1 MKEQPTKMKSVALYA
16 LLLILLLT
24 AFTNIASTKKVER
37 LTYSEFLKIIKGDD
51 PGKKI
56 LRLKINNRE
65 ITGRIQKQ
73 VTLGSGNEA
82 KTADFHTVAPE
93 DPGLME
99 IIRESDAII
108 EAEPP
113 AQMLWWLNLLINWFP
128 FILLI
133 GAWLYILQKMQG
145 GGAKALSFGKSKARM
160 VDPTDKKILFKDVA
174 GVTEAKEDLLEVV
187 DFLRDPQK
195 FTNLGAKIPRGVLL
209 FGPPGTGKT
218 LLAKAVAGEAKV
230 PFFNISGSEFVEM
243 FVGVGASRVRD
254 LFEQARKNAPCIV
267 FMDEIDAVG
276 RQRGAGLGGGHDERE
291 QTLNQ
296 LLVEMDGF
304 DNTMGIILV
313 AATNRPDVLD
323 PALLRPGRFDRRIV
337 VDQPDIRG
345 REEILKIHVRDK
357 PVSDDVDLSILA
369 RRTPGFVG
377 ADLANLTN
385 EAAIL
390 AARNDRK
397 IVTMNDFEASID
409 KVIAGS
415 ERKSRII
422 SEKEK
427 QNTAY
432 HEMGHALVAAMLPGT
447 DPVHKITIIPR
458 GMALG
463 LTMQL
468 PVEDRLTVS
477 KTQLFNQLCILLG
490 GRVAESIIFN
500 EITSGAKNDIERAT
514 KIARKMVCELGMS
527 DEIGPLHLGDDNQT
541 VFLGKEFNTRT
552 DLSEDTARKID
563 KEIRNLVDGAYQ
575 KAKQIL
581 TDNRDKLEKF
591 SKLLLERET
600 INAGEFKDLLNG
612 KDLPP
617 LPEKKPIVSAV
628 EEIEKAR
635 EEHEKQKQ
643 EGEEVSEKPTTT
655 EKSDESKD
663 AKTTSEAEQAR
674 PDKQEQS
681 SETKQEKPDDSSTDK
696 DNKPGK

>member
-1 MKEQPTKMKSVALYA
+1 MKEQPTKMKTVALYA

-24 AFTNIASTKKVER
+24 AFTNIAGTKKVQR
-37 LTYSEFLKIIKGDD
+37 LKYSEFLKIIKGEDTSRMIS
-51 PGKKI
+51 GI
-56 LRLKINNRE
+56 KINDRE
-65 ITGRIQKQ
+65 ISGRLQKQ
-73 VTLGSGNEA
+73 VSLGSSNEA
-82 KTADFHTVAPE
+82 PTTDFVVIVPD

-99 IIRESDAII
+99 IIRNSNIII

-113 AQMLWWLNLLINWFP
+113 AQMSWWLNLLINWFP

-145 GGAKALSFGKSKARM
+145 GGAKALSFGKSRARM
-160 VDPTDKKILFKDVA
+160 VDPTEKRVLFKDVA
-174 GVTEAKEDLLEVV
+174 GVAEAKEDLLEVV
-187 DFLRDPQK
+187 EFLKEPRK
-195 FTNLGAKIPRGVLL
+195 FTDLGAKIPRGVLL

-218 LLAKAVAGEAKV
+218 LLARAVAGEANV

-254 LFEQARKNAPCIV
+254 LFEQARKNAPCII

-304 DNTMGIILV
+304 DNTKGIILV

-357 PVSDDVDLSILA
+357 PVGDDVDLSVLA

-390 AARNDRK
+390 AARYGRK
-397 IVTMNDFEASID
+397 IVLMSDFEASID

-427 QNTAY
+427 ENTAY
-432 HEMGHALVAAMLPGT
+432 HEMGHALVAAFLPNT

-463 LTMQL
+463 MTMQL

-477 KTQLFNQLCILLG
+477 RSHLKDQLCVLLA
-490 GRVAESIIFN
+490 GRAAEKIVFN
-500 EITSGAKNDIERAT
+500 ELTSGAKNDIERAT

-541 VFLGKEFNTRT
+541 VFLGREFNTRN
-552 DLSEDTARKID
+552 DLSDETARKID
-563 KEIRNLVDGAYQ
+563 AEIRQLIDWAQN
-575 KAKQIL
+575 KAMEIL
-581 TDNRDKLEKF
+581 TENRELLDHS
-591 SKLLLERET
+591 SKALLERET
-600 INAGEFKDLLNG
+600 INGEEFKELIAG
-612 KDLPP
+612 RELPP
-617 LPEKKPIVSAV
+617 LPPPQPKPIDIAV
-628 EEIEKAR
+628 EAIATAGR
-635 EEHEKQKQ
+635 AGTDQKTPEQ
-643 EGEEVSEKPTTT
+643 KPPKDYNPGEYR
-655 EKSDESKD
+655 KD
-663 AKTTSEAEQAR
+663 
-674 PDKQEQS
+674 P
-681 SETKQEKPDDSSTDK
+681 
-696 DNKPGK
+696 

>member
-1 MKEQPTKMKSVALYA
+1 MKEQPTKMKTVALYA

-24 AFTNIASTKKVER
+24 AFTNIANTKKVDR
-37 LTYSEFLKIIKGDD
+37 LNYSEFLKIVKGEDTTR
-51 PGKKI
+51 KI
-56 LRLKINNRE
+56 LRIKINDRE
-65 ITGRIQKQ
+65 ISGRVQKQ
-73 VTLGSGNEA
+73 VTLGSSSEMQP
-82 KTADFHTVAPE
+82 THFMVVVPE
-93 DPGLME
+93 DPGLMD
-99 IIRESDAII
+99 IIRGSDIII

-113 AQMLWWLNLLINWFP
+113 AQMSWWLNLLINWFP

-145 GGAKALSFGKSKARM
+145 GGAKALSFGKSRARM
-160 VDPTDKKILFKDVA
+160 VDPTEKRVLFKDVA
-174 GVTEAKEDLLEVV
+174 GVNEAKEDLLEVV
-187 DFLRDPQK
+187 DFLREPRK
-195 FTNLGAKIPRGVLL
+195 FTDLGAKIPRGVLL

-218 LLAKAVAGEAKV
+218 LLARAVAGEANV

-254 LFEQARKNAPCIV
+254 LFEQARKNAPCII

-304 DNTMGIILV
+304 DNTKGIILV

-345 REEILKIHVRDK
+345 REEILQIHVRDK
-357 PVSDDVDLSILA
+357 PVADDVNLAILA

-390 AARNDRK
+390 AARNGRK
-397 IVTMNDFEASID
+397 IVVMSDFEASID

-422 SEKEK
+422 SDKEKE
-427 QNTAY
+427 NTAY
-432 HEMGHALVAAMLPGT
+432 HEMGHALVAAFLPNT

-463 LTMQL
+463 MTMQL

-477 KTQLFNQLCILLG
+477 RSHLKDQLCVLLA
-490 GRVAESIIFN
+490 GRAAEKIVFN
-500 EITSGAKNDIERAT
+500 ELTSGAKNDIERAS

-541 VFLGKEFNTRT
+541 VFLGREFNTRN
-552 DLSEDTARKID
+552 DLSNETAGKID
-563 KEIRNLVDGAYQ
+563 HEIKQLITWAQD
-575 KAKQIL
+575 KATEIL
-581 TDNRDKLEKF
+581 TENRELLTKC
-591 SKLLLERET
+591 SKSLLERET
-600 INAGEFKDLLNG
+600 INGEEFKELIAG
-612 KDLPP
+612 RELPP
-617 LPEKKPIVSAV
+617 LPPPLPKPIENAV
-628 EEIEKAR
+628 EAIAKAG
-635 EEHEKQKQ
+635 QA
-643 EGEEVSEKPTTT
+643 
-655 EKSDESKD
+655 D
-663 AKTTSEAEQAR
+663 ASQ
-674 PDKQEQS
+674 QS
-681 SETKQEKPDDSSTDK
+681 SENKHPKDYDADK
-696 DNKPGK
+696 YRKDP

>member
-1 MKEQPTKMKSVALYA
+1 
-16 LLLILLLT
+16 LLT
-24 AFTNIASTKKVER
+24 AFTNIANTKKVER
-37 LTYSEFLKIIKGDD
+37 LNYSEFLKIVKGEDTSR
-51 PGKKI
+51 KI
-56 LRLKINNRE
+56 LRIKINDRE
-65 ITGRIQKQ
+65 ISGRMQKQ
-73 VTLGSGNEA
+73 VTLGSSNELP
-82 KTADFHTVAPE
+82 TTHFLVVVPE

-99 IIRESDAII
+99 IIRASDIII

-113 AQMLWWLNLLINWFP
+113 AQMSWWLNLLINWFP

-145 GGAKALSFGKSKARM
+145 GGAKALSFGKSRARM
-160 VDPTDKKILFKDVA
+160 VDPTEKRVLFKDVA
-174 GVTEAKEDLLEVV
+174 GVAEAKEDLLEVV
-187 DFLRDPQK
+187 EFLKEPRK
-195 FTNLGAKIPRGVLL
+195 FTDLGAKIPRGVLL

-218 LLAKAVAGEAKV
+218 LLARAVAGEANV

-254 LFEQARKNAPCIV
+254 LFEQARKNAPCII

-304 DNTMGIILV
+304 DNTKGIILV

-345 REEILKIHVRDK
+345 REEILQIHVRDK
-357 PVSDDVDLSILA
+357 PVGEDVDLSVLA

-390 AARNDRK
+390 AARNGRK
-397 IVTMNDFEASID
+397 IVVMSDFEASID

-432 HEMGHALVAAMLPGT
+432 HEMGHALVAAFLPDT

-463 LTMQL
+463 MTMQL

-477 KTQLFNQLCILLG
+477 RSHLKHQLCVLLA
-490 GRVAESIIFN
+490 GRAAEKIVFD
-500 EITSGAKNDIERAT
+500 ELTSGAKNDIERAT

-541 VFLGKEFNTRT
+541 VFLGREFNTRN
-552 DLSEDTARKID
+552 DLSDETARKID
-563 KEIRNLVDGAYQ
+563 SEIRQLIDWAQN
-575 KAKQIL
+575 KALEIL
-581 TDNRDKLEKF
+581 NENRELLNRA
-591 SKLLLERET
+591 SKALLERET
-600 INAGEFKDLLNG
+600 ISGEEFKELIAG
-612 KDLPP
+612 RELPP
-617 LPEKKPIVSAV
+617 LPPPPKKPIDNAV
-628 EEIEKAR
+628 EAIAKANQP
-635 EEHEKQKQ
+635 EAND
-643 EGEEVSEKPTTT
+643 SAPATPPAN
-655 EKSDESKD
+655 SDSKD
-663 AKTTSEAEQAR
+663 YN
-674 PDKQEQS
+674 PDQYR
-681 SETKQEKPDDSSTDK
+681 K
-696 DNKPGK
+696 DP

>member
-1 MKEQPTKMKSVALYA
+1 MKEQPTKMKTVALYA

-24 AFTNIASTKKVER
+24 AFTNITNTKKVDR
-37 LTYSEFLKIIKGDD
+37 LNYSEFLKVVKGEDTSR
-51 PGKKI
+51 KI
-56 LRLKINNRE
+56 LRIKINDRE
-65 ITGRIQKQ
+65 ISGRMQKQ
-73 VTLGSGNEA
+73 VTLGSSNELP
-82 KTADFHTVAPE
+82 TTDFMVVAPE

-99 IIRESDAII
+99 IIRNSDIII

-113 AQMLWWLNLLINWFP
+113 AQMSWWLNLLINWFP

-145 GGAKALSFGKSKARM
+145 GGAKALSFGKSRARM
-160 VDPTDKKILFKDVA
+160 VDPTEKRIMFKDVA
-174 GVTEAKEDLLEVV
+174 GVVEAKEDLLEVV
-187 DFLRDPQK
+187 EFLREPKK
-195 FTNLGAKIPRGVLL
+195 FTDLGAKIPRGVLL

-218 LLAKAVAGEAKV
+218 LLARAVSGEANV

-254 LFEQARKNAPCIV
+254 LFEQARKNAPCII

-304 DNTMGIILV
+304 DNTKGIILV

-323 PALLRPGRFDRRIV
+323 PALLRPGRFDRRII

-345 REEILKIHVRDK
+345 REEILLIHVREK
-357 PVSDDVDLSILA
+357 PIADDVDLSVLA

-390 AARNDRK
+390 AARNGRK
-397 IVTMNDFEASID
+397 IVVMADFEASID

-427 QNTAY
+427 ENTAY
-432 HEMGHALVAAMLPGT
+432 HEMGHALVAALLPNT

-463 LTMQL
+463 MTMQL
-468 PVEDRLTVS
+468 PLEDRLTVS
-477 KTQLFNQLCILLG
+477 RSHLKDQLCVLLA
-490 GRVAESIIFN
+490 GRAAEKIVFN
-500 EITSGAKNDIERAT
+500 ELTSGAKNDIERAT

-541 VFLGKEFNTRT
+541 VFLGREFNTRT
-552 DLSEDTARKID
+552 DLSDETARKVD
-563 KEIRNLVDGAYQ
+563 SEIRGLIEWAQN
-575 KAKQIL
+575 KATQIL
-581 TDNRDKLEKF
+581 TDNRELLDRS
-591 SKLLLERET
+591 SKILLERET
-600 INAGEFKDLLNG
+600 IHGEELKEIIAGRE
-612 KDLPP
+612 LPP
-617 LPEKKPIVSAV
+617 LPPPQPKPIDAAV
-628 EEIEKAR
+628 EAIAKAN
-635 EEHEKQKQ
+635 QAD
-643 EGEEVSEKPTTT
+643 T
-655 EKSDESKD
+655 EANPQPSKD
-663 AKTTSEAEQAR
+663 NPPKDYN
-674 PDKQEQS
+674 PDQYR
-681 SETKQEKPDDSSTDK
+681 K
-696 DNKPGK
+696 DP

>member
-1 MKEQPTKMKSVALYA
+1 MKEQPTKMKTVAFYA

-24 AFTNIASTKKVER
+24 AFTNIASTKDINR
-37 LTYSEFLKIIKGDD
+37 LTYSEFLSIVKGEDPTRKII
-51 PGKKI
+51 
-56 LRLKINNRE
+56 RVKINDRE
-65 ITGRIQKQ
+65 ITGKIQKQ
-73 VTLGSGNEA
+73 VSLGSSNEA
-82 KTADFHTVAPE
+82 APYNNFHTVAPD

-99 IIRESDAII
+99 ILRKNNTIII

-113 AQMLWWLNLLINWFP
+113 AQMSWWLNLLINWFP

-145 GGAKALSFGKSKARM
+145 GGAKALSFGKSRARM
-160 VDPTDKKILFKDVA
+160 VDPTEKRVLFKDVA
-174 GVTEAKEDLLEVV
+174 GVAEAKEDLLEVV
-187 DFLRDPQK
+187 DFLREPRK
-195 FTNLGAKIPRGVLL
+195 FTDLGAKIPRGVLL

-218 LLAKAVAGEAKV
+218 LLARAVAGEANV

-254 LFEQARKNAPCIV
+254 LFEQARKNAPCII

-304 DNTMGIILV
+304 DNTKGIILV

-345 REEILKIHVRDK
+345 REEILQIHVRDK
-357 PVSDDVDLSILA
+357 PVAEDVNLSVLA

-390 AARNDRK
+390 AARNGRK
-397 IVTMNDFEASID
+397 IVFMSDFEASID

-427 QNTAY
+427 ENTAY
-432 HEMGHALVAAMLPGT
+432 HEMGHALVAAFLPGT

-477 KTQLFNQLCILLG
+477 RTHLKSQICILLG
-490 GRVAESIIFN
+490 GRVAEMLVFN
-500 EITSGAKNDIERAT
+500 ELTSGAKNDIERAT

-541 VFLGKEFNTRT
+541 VFLGREFNTRN
-552 DLSEDTARKID
+552 DLSDETARKID
-563 KEIRNLVDGAYQ
+563 SEIRGLIEWALN
-575 KAKQIL
+575 KATEIL
-581 TDNRDKLEKF
+581 TENRPLLDKC
-591 SKLLLERET
+591 SKALLERET
-600 INAGEFKDLLNG
+600 ISSEEFKDLIEG
-612 KDLPP
+612 RELPP
-617 LPEKKPIVSAV
+617 LPVLKPIDQAVAAIEDAKKPTSSEVEKKDY
-628 EEIEKAR
+628 KNDNY
-635 EEHEKQKQ
+635 QKD
-643 EGEEVSEKPTTT
+643 V
-655 EKSDESKD
+655 
-663 AKTTSEAEQAR
+663 
-674 PDKQEQS
+674 
-681 SETKQEKPDDSSTDK
+681 
-696 DNKPGK
+696 

>member
-1 MKEQPTKMKSVALYA
+1 MKEQPTKMKTVALYA

-24 AFTNIASTKKVER
+24 AFTNVANTKKVDR
-37 LTYSEFLKIIKGDD
+37 LNYSEFLNIINGEDTSR
-51 PGKKI
+51 KI
-56 LRLKINNRE
+56 LRIKINDRE
-65 ITGRIQKQ
+65 ITGRVQKQ
-73 VTLGSGNEA
+73 VTLGSSNEA
-82 KTADFHTVAPE
+82 PTSQFQTVTPD

-99 IIRESDAII
+99 IIRKSGII
-108 EAEPP
+108 VEAEPP
-113 AQMLWWLNLLINWFP
+113 AQMSWWLNLLINWFP

-145 GGAKALSFGKSKARM
+145 GGAKALSFGKSRARM
-160 VDPTDKKILFKDVA
+160 VDPNEKRMLFKDVA
-174 GVTEAKEDLLEVV
+174 GVNEAKEDLLEVV
-187 DFLRDPQK
+187 DFLREPTK
-195 FTNLGAKIPRGVLL
+195 FTALGAKIPRGVLL

-218 LLAKAVAGEAKV
+218 LLARAVAGEANV

-254 LFEQARKNAPCIV
+254 LFEQARKNAPCII

-304 DNTMGIILV
+304 DSTKGIILV

-337 VDQPDIRG
+337 VDQPDIKG
-345 REEILKIHVRDK
+345 REEILQIHVREK
-357 PVSDDVDLSILA
+357 PIADDVDLAVLA

-390 AARNDRK
+390 AARNGRK
-397 IVTMNDFEASID
+397 IVLMADFESSID

-427 QNTAY
+427 ENTAF
-432 HEMGHALVAAMLPGT
+432 HEMGHALVAAFLPDT
-447 DPVHKITIIPR
+447 DPIHKITIIPR

-468 PVEDRLTVS
+468 PLEDRLTVS
-477 KTQLFNQLCILLG
+477 RTHLKNQICILLG
-490 GRVAESIIFN
+490 GRVAEMLVFN
-500 EITSGAKNDIERAT
+500 ELTSGAKNDIERAT

-541 VFLGKEFNTRT
+541 VFLGRDFNTRN
-552 DLSEDTARKID
+552 DLSEDTARKVD
-563 KEIRNLVDGAYQ
+563 TEIRQLIDWALK
-575 KAKQIL
+575 KATEIL
-581 TDNRDKLEKF
+581 TEKRELLNKG
-591 SKLLLERET
+591 SKELLIRET
-600 INAGEFKDLLNG
+600 INAEEFKDLVAG
-612 KDLPP
+612 RELPP
-617 LPEKKPIVSAV
+617 TPAAKPLLEAIEAF
-628 EEIEKAR
+628 EKAGEAPVA
-635 EEHEKQKQ
+635 EEKAKPVSNKNPNGENYQKD
-643 EGEEVSEKPTTT
+643 T
-655 EKSDESKD
+655 
-663 AKTTSEAEQAR
+663 
-674 PDKQEQS
+674 
-681 SETKQEKPDDSSTDK
+681 
-696 DNKPGK
+696 

>member
-1 MKEQPTKMKSVALYA
+1 
-16 LLLILLLT
+16 
-24 AFTNIASTKKVER
+24 
-37 LTYSEFLKIIKGDD
+37 
-51 PGKKI
+51 
-56 LRLKINNRE
+56 
-65 ITGRIQKQ
+65 
-73 VTLGSGNEA
+73 
-82 KTADFHTVAPE
+82 
-93 DPGLME
+93 
-99 IIRESDAII
+99 
-108 EAEPP
+108 
-113 AQMLWWLNLLINWFP
+113 
-128 FILLI
+128 
-133 GAWLYILQKMQG
+133 
-145 GGAKALSFGKSKARM
+145 
-160 VDPTDKKILFKDVA
+160 
-174 GVTEAKEDLLEVV
+174 
-187 DFLRDPQK
+187 
-195 FTNLGAKIPRGVLL
+195 
-209 FGPPGTGKT
+209 
-218 LLAKAVAGEAKV
+218 
-230 PFFNISGSEFVEM
+230 
-243 FVGVGASRVRD
+243 
-254 LFEQARKNAPCIV
+254 
-267 FMDEIDAVG
+267 MDEIDAVG

>member
-1 MKEQPTKMKSVALYA
+1 MKTVALYA

-24 AFTNIASTKKVER
+24 AFTNIANTKKVER
-37 LTYSEFLKIIKGDD
+37 LTYSEFLNVLQGND
-51 PGKKI
+51 PGRKI
-56 LRLKINNRE
+56 LRLKINDRE

-73 VTLGSGNEA
+73 VTLGSSNEA
-82 KTADFHTVAPE
+82 TTAHFQTVAPE

-99 IIRESDAII
+99 IIRKTDVII

-113 AQMLWWLNLLINWFP
+113 AQMSWWLNLLINWFP

-145 GGAKALSFGKSKARM
+145 GGAKALSFGKSRARM
-160 VDPTDKKILFKDVA
+160 VDPTEKKILFKDVA
-174 GVTEAKEDLLEVV
+174 GVSEAKEDLLEVV
-187 DFLRDPQK
+187 EFLRDPKK
-195 FTNLGAKIPRGVLL
+195 FTDLGAKIPRGVLL

-218 LLAKAVAGEAKV
+218 LLARAVAGEANV

-254 LFEQARKNAPCIV
+254 LFEQARKNAPCII

-304 DNTMGIILV
+304 DNTKGIILV

-357 PVSDDVDLSILA
+357 PIGDDVDLSILA

-390 AARNDRK
+390 AARNGRK
-397 IVTMNDFEASID
+397 IVTMHDFEASID

-427 QNTAY
+427 ENTAF
-432 HEMGHALVAAMLPGT
+432 HEMGHALVAAFLPGT

-477 KTQLFNQLCILLG
+477 RTQLFHQLCILLG
-490 GRVAESIIFN
+490 GRVAEMIVFN

-541 VFLGKEFNTRT
+541 VFLGREFNTRT
-552 DLSEDTARKID
+552 DISEETARKID
-563 KEIRNLVDGAYQ
+563 KEIRDLVDGAFQ

-581 TDNRDKLEKF
+581 TDNRDKLENF
-591 SKLLLERET
+591 SRLLLERET
-600 INAGEFKDLLNG
+600 INATEFQDLLKG
-612 KDLPP
+612 KELAP
-617 LPEKKPIVSAV
+617 LPKKEPIKSAV
-628 EEIEKAR
+628 EEIEKAAAAHKK
-635 EEHEKQKQ
+635 ENPDST
-643 EGEEVSEKPTTT
+643 GEKP
-655 EKSDESKD
+655 ENKDESKP
-663 AKTTSEAEQAR
+663 EAR
-674 PDKQEQS
+674 PA
-681 SETKQEKPDDSSTDK
+681 EKPEDK
-696 DNKPGK
+696 PEGDNYQK

>member
-1 MKEQPTKMKSVALYA
+1 MKEQPTRMKTIALYA

-24 AFTNIASTKKVER
+24 AFTNIATTKKVDR
-37 LTYSEFLKIIKGDD
+37 LTYSEFLNILEGNDTSR
-51 PGKKI
+51 KI
-56 LRLKINNRE
+56 LRIKINDRE
-65 ITGRIQKQ
+65 VTGRIQKQ

-82 KTADFHTVAPE
+82 TTSHFQTVVPE

-99 IIRESDAII
+99 IIRKSNVII

-113 AQMLWWLNLLINWFP
+113 AQMSWWLNLLINWFP

-145 GGAKALSFGKSKARM
+145 GGAKALSFGKSRARM
-160 VDPTDKKILFKDVA
+160 VDPTEKKILFKDVA
-174 GVTEAKEDLLEVV
+174 GVSEAKEDLLEVV
-187 DFLRDPQK
+187 EFLRDPKK
-195 FTNLGAKIPRGVLL
+195 FTDLGAKIPRGVLL

-218 LLAKAVAGEAKV
+218 LLARAVAGEANV

-254 LFEQARKNAPCIV
+254 LFEQARKNAPCII

-304 DNTMGIILV
+304 DNTKGIILV

-337 VDQPDIRG
+337 VDQPDILG

-357 PVSDDVDLSILA
+357 PIAEDVDLSVLA

-390 AARNDRK
+390 AARCARK
-397 IVTMNDFEASID
+397 IVIMSDFEASID

-427 QNTAY
+427 ENTAF
-432 HEMGHALVAAMLPGT
+432 HEMGHALVAAFLPGT

-468 PVEDRLTVS
+468 PLEDRLTVS
-477 KTQLFNQLCILLG
+477 RTHLFSQLCILLG
-490 GRVAESIIFN
+490 GRVAESLIFN
-500 EITSGAKNDIERAT
+500 EITSGARNDIERAT

-541 VFLGKEFNTRT
+541 VFLGREFNTRT
-552 DLSEDTARKID
+552 DISEETARKID
-563 KEIRNLVDGAYQ
+563 KEIKELIDNALK
-575 KAKQIL
+575 KATQIL

-600 INAGEFKDLLNG
+600 INAGEFQDLLKG
-612 KDLPP
+612 QELAP
-617 LPEKKPIVSAV
+617 LPNKKPIVDQAV
-628 EEIEKAR
+628 EAIVNATEPKA
-635 EEHEKQKQ
+635 EEAKDDNSKKPESPKGENYQK
-643 EGEEVSEKPTTT
+643 
-655 EKSDESKD
+655 
-663 AKTTSEAEQAR
+663 
-674 PDKQEQS
+674 
-681 SETKQEKPDDSSTDK
+681 
-696 DNKPGK
+696 